1 MSSSFTVLEDLP
13 ASLDCE
19 ASRGAD
25 KKGRCSTDED
35 EGKADVGF
43 FIVSVVLL

>member
-1 MSSSFTVLEDLP
+1 MSSSLTVLEDLP

-19 ASRGAD
+19 DSRGTEE
-25 KKGRCSTDED
+25 KGRCSTDED

-43 FIVSVVLL
+43 FFGSVVLL